1 MSAPMLVAGSI
12 SLATSFL
19 GSLISIVLHGRV
31 LWTSSKQLSF
41 SMVAYAFGASA
52 LMQIVGKGLPEAD
65 ERVRRTHGLAVC
77 KVAGHEAYNRPHA
90 VRHPTEADIRMR
102 TAMPIAPPRALLS

>member
-31 LWTSSKQLSF
+31 LWASSKQLSF

-65 ERVRRTHGLAVC
+65 ERVCAEPTALQRVKGHGTRHTTCLTPCGIQPAS
-77 KVAGHEAYNRPHA
+77 NRGW
-90 VRHPTEADIRMR
+90 
-102 TAMPIAPPRALLS
+102 